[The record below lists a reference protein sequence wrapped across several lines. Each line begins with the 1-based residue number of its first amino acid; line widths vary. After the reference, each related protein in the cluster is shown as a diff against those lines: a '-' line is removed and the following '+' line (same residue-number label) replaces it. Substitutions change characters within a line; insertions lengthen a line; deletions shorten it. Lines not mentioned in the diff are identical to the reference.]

1 MAISAVGSIYIPDYS
16 KRERG
21 NYKLIVFLTR
31 LRRRVKKN
39 PEGLTLELEVT
50 RDRKRLNLLKFVES
64 NFDQNPTEVAK
75 VFSEDLN
82 TEFVTLAHVFLG
94 SDTYV
99 PVHDITVEQ
108 LQKFTPVSSGRDK
121 YNRL

>member
-94 SDTYV
+94 SDTY
-99 PVHDITVEQ
+99 
-108 LQKFTPVSSGRDK
+108 L
-121 YNRL
+121 NL